1 MSWREFAKFYNESRI
16 ELLKSSKFN
25 YPKYHWFFSYLFCR
39 NSEVTTGGKK
49 MVFRNFN
56 KKWVRHR
63 CISVKFAKFLKALIL
78 KIICER
84 LPLQILHKSRVRL
97 LLTEVLVL
105 FVLKVAP
112 KQLLLILWLSIEWYF
127 QLTKV

>member
-1 MSWREFAKFYNESRI
+1 MSRREFAKFYNESRI

-63 CISVKFAKFLKALIL
+63 CISVKFATFLKSPIL
-78 KIICER
+78 KIICKR
-84 LPLQILHKSRVRL
+84 LLLQILHKSRVRL
-97 LLTEVLVL
+97 LSTEVLVL
-105 FVLKVAP
+105 SVLKVARKP
-112 KQLLLILWLSIEWYF
+112 LLFILWWSIEWYF
-127 QLTKV
+127 QLSKV